1 MTTKNNRGLIITVI
15 ILLVIIILLLT
26 GLMVFVIASNGFEN
40 IEIPNNSISLDE
52 KYDSS
57 AIDRLIVNTTG
68 GEITV
73 KKSDNNE
80 IRITAR
86 GGKEKNFNVSSND
99 GTISIEYFEQRIN
112 FLGNMRLP
120 DIDIY
125 LPEKVYES
133 IEIISD
139 IGDITLEGEINT
151 NLKISCDV
159 GDIKADNLYGSFDIH
174 TDCGDIEIDSISIT
188 KNSSVDTDLGD
199 IEIDRTNNIRIDYET
214 SLGNCDIKN
223 NNTESDIVLTAKTDL
238 GDIEI
243 ND

>member
-1 MTTKNNRGLIITVI
+1 MTKNNRGLIITVI

-40 IEIPNNSISLDE
+40 IEISNNSISLDE

-57 AIDRLIVNTTG
+57 EIDRLIVNTTG

-73 KKSDNNE
+73 KKSEDNN
-80 IRITAR
+80 IRITAH
-86 GGKEKNFNVSSND
+86 GGREKNFNVSSND
-99 GTISIEYFEQRIN
+99 GAISIEYFEQRIN

-125 LPEKVYES
+125 LPEKVFES
-133 IEIISD
+133 IEITSN
-139 IGDITLEGEINT
+139 IGDITLEGEIDT

-159 GDIKADNLYGSFDIH
+159 GDIKADSLYGSFDIH
-174 TDCGDIEIDSISIT
+174 TDCGDIEIDNISII
-188 KNSSVDTDLGD
+188 KNSSADTNLGN
-199 IEIDRTNNIRIDYET
+199 IEIEHTNDIRIDYKT
-214 SLGNCDIKN
+214 SLGECDIKN
-223 NNTESDIVLTAKTDL
+223 NNTESDIVLTAKTNL

-243 ND
+243 NN